1 MMERSVRRK
10 GRQNSP
16 QVNTT
21 AKIDELFNLR
31 AMLVFVGVKGRLFG
45 LKIGDSLCNEGQ
57 RQPVVCMGLQASE
70 IHHFDVDG
78 LAPVTHAFTTCE
90 AIGMR

>member
-1 MMERSVRRK
+1 MERSVRRK

-45 LKIGDSLCNEGQ
+45 LKIGDSRCNEG
-57 RQPVVCMGLQASE
+57 
-70 IHHFDVDG
+70 
-78 LAPVTHAFTTCE
+78 
-90 AIGMR
+90 